1 MGKGF
6 YSTDGSESTLEP
18 MIDPEEQKKIDSEKK
33 TSAPKVELDRA
44 GSYSIEMPKK
54 STESLYVYLYDLEL
68 NRFKPYNMD
77 GLKKSEDFPNPEL
90 NKMLNELAEHG
101 RPPKMDRILWG
112 LGFSVAITVLYIIFV
127 QVFLVITKNTT
138 AKILLW
144 TISIAPVALTCVMVL
159 VACVGYMS
167 LLGRRN
173 SLGLTIELRNRE
185 SFNKIGLNVVFSQT
199 YEWFCIEIRNKKILA
214 ETMNL
219 SMKNR
224 AANGEE
230 DSARTTAIMDSI
242 KDDKFDF

>member
-6 YSTDGSESTLEP
+6 YSTDDSESTLEP
-18 MIDPEEQKKIDSEKK
+18 MIDPEEQKKIDAEKK
-33 TSAPKVELDRA
+33 TPASKAELDRA
-44 GSYSIEMPKK
+44 GSYWIEMPKK

-90 NKMLNELAEHG
+90 NKLLSELAEHG

-112 LGFSVAITVLYIIFV
+112 LAFSVAITILYIIFV
-127 QVFLVITKNTT
+127 QIFLAITKNTA

-144 TISIAPVALTCVMVL
+144 TISVAPVALTCIMVL
-159 VACVGYMS
+159 ITCVGYMS

-173 SLGLTIELRNRE
+173 SLGLSAELRNRQ
-185 SFNKIGLNVVFSQT
+185 SFNPLGLNVVFGQS

-214 ETMNL
+214 DTMNL
-219 SMKNR
+219 SVKNR

-230 DSARTTAIMDSI
+230 DSARTTAVMDNI
-242 KDDKFDF
+242 KDSNFDF